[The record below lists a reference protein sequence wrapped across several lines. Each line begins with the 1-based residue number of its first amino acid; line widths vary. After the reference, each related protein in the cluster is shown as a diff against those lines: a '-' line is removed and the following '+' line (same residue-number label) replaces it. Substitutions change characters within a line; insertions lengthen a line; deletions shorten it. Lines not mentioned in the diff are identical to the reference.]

1 MDSNT
6 YEVLLAAIAYNLDKV
21 DEASRLVSGIIQS
34 RTVNRGVKNRAI
46 DLKEMILERMKEMK
60 KE

>member
-34 RTVNRGVKNRAI
+34 RTVNRAVKNRAI